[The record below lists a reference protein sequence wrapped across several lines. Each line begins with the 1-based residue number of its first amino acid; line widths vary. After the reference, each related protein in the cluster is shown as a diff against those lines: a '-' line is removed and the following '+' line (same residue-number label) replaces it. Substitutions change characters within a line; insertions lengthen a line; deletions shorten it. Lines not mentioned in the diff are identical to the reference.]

1 MHIITPRRSRKVHVS
16 VLLGNISSYVRY
28 RKEVQKNNAH
38 QVKTLLK
45 IHSREKHASSWIAA
59 EVMMTILYSDVKE
72 IRKADVGIYLTGSH
86 YYSNLTDYSSIY

>member
-1 MHIITPRRSRKVHVS
+1 MS
-16 VLLGNISSYVRY
+16 VYCWETFHHMYNRY
-28 RKEVQKNNAH
+28 RKEVVQKNNAH

-59 EVMMTILYSDVKE
+59 EVMMTILDSDVKE

>member
-1 MHIITPRRSRKVHVS
+1 MYDTEKKKVEKNNAHNYRRSSKVHVS
-16 VLLGNISSYVRY
+16 VMLGNISSYVRY

-59 EVMMTILYSDVKE
+59 EVIMTFLDSGVKE
-72 IRKADVGIYLTGSH
+72 IRKADVGIF
-86 YYSNLTDYSSIY
+86 